1 MVIITLF
8 NRSVMFVFII
18 LMQSENL
25 QHKSHDYYVST
36 TEINYNRED
45 NTLQITI
52 RMFVDDFEKMIKE
65 RDFNLKVDPD
75 SNNKKVN
82 QILNIYIFKNFKIMF
97 NNKLVEFYFLG
108 KEYKEDLAQVYYEI
122 NLNENIN
129 SITFENSILF
139 DFFENQQN
147 IIHFK
152 DGKLRKSFLLNT
164 SIFKS
169 TLLVE

>member
-8 NRSVMFVFII
+8 NRSVMFVFIL
-18 LMQSENL
+18 LMQSVNL

-82 QILNIYIFKNFKIMF
+82 Q
-97 NNKLVEFYFLG
+97 
-108 KEYKEDLAQVYYEI
+108 VY
-122 NLNENIN
+122 IN
-129 SITFENSILF
+129 SFYILCF
-139 DFFENQQN
+139 LKNVK
-147 IIHFK
+147 IH
-152 DGKLRKSFLLNT
+152 LVRLN
-164 SIFKS
+164 
-169 TLLVE
+169 L

>member
-18 LMQSENL
+18 LMQSVNL

-52 RMFVDDFEKMIKE
+52 RMFVYDFEKMIKE

-82 QILNIYIFKNFKIMF
+82 QILNIYIFKNFKIMV

>member
-1 MVIITLF
+1 MRI
-8 NRSVMFVFII
+8 
-18 LMQSENL
+18 
-25 QHKSHDYYVST
+25 
-36 TEINYNRED
+36 
-45 NTLQITI
+45 
-52 RMFVDDFEKMIKE
+52 
-65 RDFNLKVDPD
+65 
-75 SNNKKVN
+75 
-82 QILNIYIFKNFKIMF
+82 
-97 NNKLVEFYFLG
+97 
-108 KEYKEDLAQVYYEI
+108 YYEI